1 MKNRINNDIR
11 ATLKMN
17 GIYLYELAKVIGVS
31 EPTII
36 RWLRVP
42 LSAER
47 RECIQRGIDRLIEA
61 QGEGV

>member
-1 MKNRINNDIR
+1 MQKENLDIR
-11 ATLKMN
+11 NEARRKGVPLWRCAMYL
-17 GIYLYELAKVIGVS
+17 GIS

-47 RECIQRGIDRLIEA
+47 ERQIRGAIAALAEED
-61 QGEGV
+61 